1 MYIWRHHGK
10 EDTLVHPIMLLSGLL
25 LAQLSLGLGAYLVE
39 YTPMAMMATS
49 SLRVSLT
56 TIHLAV
62 GSLLLA
68 TSVVLTLRT
77 YRLGTTST
85 PMITR
90 TLLSEQVS
98 L

>member
-1 MYIWRHHGK
+1 
-10 EDTLVHPIMLLSGLL
+10 
-25 LAQLSLGLGAYLVE
+25 
-39 YTPMAMMATS
+39 MAALATS

-56 TIHLAV
+56 TTHLAV

-68 TSVVLTLRT
+68 TSLVLTLRT

-85 PMITR
+85 PMIAR